1 MYVCLLTYFCRHPG
15 GLHINTYTTS
25 QPRGVEVL
33 FTLVQTTFPFAEGS
47 KKDGMKM
54 APSINVSW
62 TCLVPVLNAPA
73 E

>member
-25 QPRGVEVL
+25 QPRGVKVL

-47 KKDGMKM
+47 KKD
-54 APSINVSW
+54 
-62 TCLVPVLNAPA
+62 
-73 E
+73 